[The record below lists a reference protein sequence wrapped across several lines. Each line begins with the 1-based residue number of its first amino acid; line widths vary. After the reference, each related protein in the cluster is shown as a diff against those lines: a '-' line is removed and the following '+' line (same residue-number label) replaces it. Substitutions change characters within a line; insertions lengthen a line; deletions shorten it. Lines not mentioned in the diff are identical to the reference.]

1 MSWEKRSVT
10 IGGKNGRVW
19 AEYLFSRKI
28 RITIGENGVLYD
40 SDKKTELGVTLSN
53 MEWTRIAVVFH
64 VADHTRD
71 VYIDG
76 KLLQSGQSTSDFT
89 DYDVTA
95 IRLAQIKSNTGS
107 ENYVYADNFECY
119 YGAELK

>member
-1 MSWEKRSVT
+1 MTALWV
-10 IGGKNGRVW
+10 
-19 AEYLFSRKI
+19 
-28 RITIGENGVLYD
+28 GENGVLYD

-95 IRLAQIKSNTGS
+95 IRLAQNKSNTGS
-107 ENYVYADNFECY
+107 ENYVYGDNFECY
-119 YGAELK
+119 YGTELK